1 VPAPAD
7 VAMRSRRP
15 APVDD
20 GLREA
25 LLARV
30 RSAAASAWA
39 CQDAE
44 LDAEIAALEAS
55 GSCTVPAVAELAG
68 LAPDPYAGPP
78 EGTWGWL
85 ADLPGPLLDEYLA
98 ATAEPPGPHQLAGLW
113 AHTGRDGCGFAAG
126 GVADELAP
134 GVVLAGLAGDM
145 AAAGLGRCS
154 DDELIGLLRAGRRL
168 ASWSA
173 WLELSAV
180 GELMERRLAQEA
192 AGHAH
197 VAEHADAEIAAALTL
212 TGRAGGRLLDQAMA
226 LARLP
231 LTARALAA
239 GAIDVPRAMVIADEL
254 SGLDDGHAAA
264 VEQRLLT
271 RAAGQTTSQL
281 RAAARRAVLAADPA
295 AARARQEEA
304 QRDAR
309 VERWAEHAG
318 TAALAGRDLP
328 PAGALAADQH
338 LSELARS
345 LRAAGLAGTMDELRA
360 QVFLALLAGQ
370 PVASLL
376 PPGAPA
382 SGEPCA
388 SAGLPGS
395 PAGPPLAG
403 TANPGL
409 PGGPAVT
416 GSINPG
422 LPGSPAVTGS
432 INPGL
437 ADSPV
442 VTGSINPGLPGSPV
456 VTGSINLTVPLR
468 TWLGWSESPGEVA
481 GFGPLSGED
490 CRRLGEGMAADPR
503 TRWCLTVTDRHGH
516 PVAHGC
522 ARRGRGLPGPLGGGA
537 GPPGGLAGVRL
548 EWLQTSA
555 CSHRRESGGYRP
567 PESLQHL
574 IRVRHRN
581 CAFPGCG
588 RPACRCDLDHTA
600 PYHLGGRTCEC
611 NLAPLCRRHHE
622 AKQAHGWRL
631 EQPRPGVLTWTTPS
645 GRTYTTHAAVYP
657 V

>member
-1 VPAPAD
+1 MPAPAD
-7 VAMRSRRP
+7 VARRSRRP
-15 APVDD
+15 APVGD

-98 ATAEPPGPHQLAGLW
+98 ATAEPPGPQQLAGLW
-113 AHTGRDGCGFAAG
+113 AHSGRGGCGFAAG

-134 GVVLAGLAGDM
+134 GAVLAGLAGDM

-154 DDELIGLLRAGRRL
+154 DDELIGVLRAGRRL

-180 GELMERRLAQEA
+180 GELMDRRLAQEA

-212 TGRAGGRLLDQAMA
+212 TGRAAGRLLDQALA
-226 LARLP
+226 LQRLP

-254 SGLDDGHAAA
+254 SGLDDAHAAA
-264 VEQRLLT
+264 VEERVLVQ
-271 RAAGQTTSQL
+271 AAGQTTSQL
-281 RAAARRAVLAADPA
+281 RAAARRAVLAADPS
-295 AARARQEEA
+295 AARTRQEQA
-304 QRDAR
+304 QREAR
-309 VERWAEHAG
+309 VERWAEYAG

-328 PAGALAADQH
+328 PAGVLAADQH
-338 LSELARS
+338 LSDLARS
-345 LRAAGLAGTMDELRA
+345 LRAAGLTGTMDQLRA

-370 PVASLL
+370 PVACLL
-376 PPGAPA
+376 PEGGPA
-382 SGEPCA
+382 SGAPCD
-388 SAGLPGS
+388 SGLPGS

-409 PGGPAVT
+409 
-416 GSINPG
+416 
-422 LPGSPAVTGS
+422 
-432 INPGL
+432 

-442 VTGSINPGLPGSPV
+442 VTGSINPGLLGPV

-468 TWLGWSESPGEVA
+468 TWLGWSESPGEAA
-481 GFGPLSGED
+481 GFGPLSGDD
-490 CRRLGEGMAADPR
+490 CRCLGEGMAADPR
-503 TRWCLTVTDRHGH
+503 TRWCLTVTDGHGH

-537 GPPGGLAGVRL
+537 GPPGAVAGIRL

-555 CSHRRESGGYRP
+555 CSHRRESAGYRP

-574 IRVRHRN
+574 IRVRQQR

-588 RPACRCDLDHTA
+588 RPARRCDLDHTT
-600 PYHLGGRTCEC
+600 PHHLGGRTCEC

-622 AKQAHGWRL
+622 AKQAHGWWL

-645 GRTYTTHAAVYP
+645 GRRYTTHPAVYP
-657 V
+657 A